1 VKNARTED
9 SRRFGPELSWSLLL
23 QFDQMNRRLVIFFH
37 ALLFVLGFSVV
48 FVFGWG
54 GAATL
59 LGQLF
64 GTYKIWLGKI
74 GGLIVILFGLSIL
87 GIIKIPWLY
96 YDTRPE
102 W

>member
-1 VKNARTED
+1 
-9 SRRFGPELSWSLLL
+9 
-23 QFDQMNRRLVIFFH
+23 MNRRLVIFFH